1 MNWNGL
7 SRYTERIQ
15 AKNKIV
21 VRKIHLFL
29 CIVLIYSD

>member
-1 MNWNGL
+1 MNWKGL
-7 SRYTERIQ
+7 NKYTKRIQ

-21 VRKIHLFL
+21 VRKIHLFI